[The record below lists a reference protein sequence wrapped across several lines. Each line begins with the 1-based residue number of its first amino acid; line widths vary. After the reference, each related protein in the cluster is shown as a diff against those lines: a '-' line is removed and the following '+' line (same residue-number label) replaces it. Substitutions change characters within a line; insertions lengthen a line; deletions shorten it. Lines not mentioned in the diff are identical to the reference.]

1 MSIGR
6 NSTTTSLAMGL
17 FDFWHFKAGPLAV
30 IDPVL
35 TPASPQ
41 AEALSHLFVVT
52 LFICAVIFVV
62 VTALVLICMVKF
74 RRRPDDAEPR
84 QVAGNQRLEI
94 SWTVGSILILVV
106 LFVLTVQA
114 MHVSDP
120 VPASAP
126 DLTIISHQWWWE
138 VRYPNG
144 AVAANEIH
152 IPIQSDLLVL
162 LNSADVI
169 HDFWVPQ
176 LGRKMDII
184 PGHPNLVW
192 IRANSPGE
200 YLGACAE
207 YCGAEHAWMRIHVE
221 AQTSADYNQW
231 LAQQAKPAPVPATA
245 VEREG
250 LRIFREKTC
259 INCHTIKGVNS
270 GINVGPDLTHFAGRA
285 TIGTGV
291 LENNPAGLR
300 LWLSNPQAVKPA
312 CHMPDFH
319 LTPEEVNALAEYLET
334 TK

>member
-1 MSIGR
+1 MAHF
-6 NSTTTSLAMGL
+6 SLNRLNLGM
-17 FDFWHFKAGPLAV
+17 LAV
-30 IDPVL
+30 WNPVL

-41 AEALSHLFVVT
+41 ARSLSHLFVVT
-52 LFICAVIFVV
+52 LFICAVIFVI

-74 RRRPDDAEPR
+74 RRKPNDAEPR
-84 QVAGNQRLEI
+84 QIAGNQRLEI

-120 VPASAP
+120 VPGRPP
-126 DLTIISHQWWWE
+126 DLTVISHQWWWE

-144 AVAANEIH
+144 AVTANEIH
-152 IPIQSDLLVL
+152 IPIQSDLLVCL
-162 LNSADVI
+162 KSADVI

-192 IRANSPGE
+192 IRANTPGE

-207 YCGAEHAWMRIHVE
+207 FCGAEHAWMRIHVE
-221 AQTSADYNQW
+221 AQTRAAYDKW
-231 LAQQAKPAPVPATA
+231 LAQQERPAPAPATA
-245 VEREG
+245 SEREG

-270 GINVGPDLTHFAGRA
+270 DIDVGPDLTHFAGRK

-300 LWLSNPQAVKPA
+300 RWLGNPQAVKPA

-319 LTPEEVNALAEYLET
+319 LTKNEVNALEEYLET
-334 TK
+334 MQ